1 MPISSVF
8 NRLACTALIGLSGL
22 AACTELPSTGAQ
34 ADFYA
39 PRTQARVY
47 ALDARSFEVVPQI
60 GANGASYWCTAA
72 DFARRRLGAGWSQ
85 MIYVQKGRAD
95 SVVSGRID
103 AVTFTLDEIPR
114 AEGYPLIRRAYGFK
128 PGDAFSLSTAEGF
141 CHEVEP
147 LLFF

>member
-1 MPISSVF
+1 MPIPSVF
-8 NRLACTALIGLSGL
+8 NRFACAVLIGLSGI
-22 AACTELPSTGAQ
+22 AACTELPTAGPQ

-39 PRTQARVY
+39 ARTQARVY
-47 ALDARSFEVVPQI
+47 VLDARSFEVVPQI
-60 GANGASYWCTAA
+60 GAYGAAYWCTAA

-103 AVTFTLDEIPR
+103 AVTFTLDEVPR
-114 AEGYPLIRRAYGFK
+114 AEEHSLIRRAYGFK

-141 CHEVEP
+141 CREIEP
-147 LLFF
+147 LLVF